1 MMHSGRKKKVM
12 PGICPRKKKVIHEL
26 SFFVEEERLAVA
38 VKKEIRKDLEQK
50 GKKLE
55 HILITKKKTT

>member
-1 MMHSGRKKKVM
+1 
-12 PGICPRKKKVIHEL
+12 
-26 SFFVEEERLAVA
+26 

-55 HILITKKKTT
+55 HILITKKKTTW

>member
-1 MMHSGRKKKVM
+1 
-12 PGICPRKKKVIHEL
+12 
-26 SFFVEEERLAVA
+26 VEEERLAVA